1 MTNSFAQAKLPKFP
15 YTKDEI
21 KVLSIDVRSRGTVQ
35 ARLFV
40 SAEVFAAQTQ

>member
-21 KVLSIDVRSRGTVQ
+21 KVLSIDIRSRGTVQ
-35 ARLFV
+35 ARIFV
-40 SAEVFAAQTQ
+40 TSEARNVQAQ